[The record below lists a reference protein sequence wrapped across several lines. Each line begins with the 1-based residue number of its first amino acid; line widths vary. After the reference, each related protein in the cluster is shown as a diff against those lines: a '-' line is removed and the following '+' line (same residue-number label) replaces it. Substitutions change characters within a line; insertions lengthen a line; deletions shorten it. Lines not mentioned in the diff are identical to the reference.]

1 MFDFIRYHF
10 EKQWFGGLSR
20 LGAKIGV
27 PVSRLRIFFIY
38 SAFATM
44 GIFFLVYLVLVFVIK
59 LKDLF
64 IKRRPSVF
72 DL

>member
-1 MFDFIRYHF
+1 MFDSIKHQF
-10 EKQWFGGLSR
+10 EKQWFGGLTR
-20 LGAKIGV
+20 VGTKIGV

-44 GIFFLVYLVLVFVIK
+44 GIFFLVYLALVFVIK